1 MAPRSKHISKSNWNC
16 LHSCTIDYV
25 TSPKHQFSLKRA
37 RGRLRILPPLPIK
50 IIKLCCG
57 HCCKWIYLKKRNK
70 CEIKYSW
77 WRVWRCILLFNFY
90 TFQIKVRVTFT
101 VGGVCGEE
109 LTLGFG
115 SDSNIQYITNTGC
128 ILEKKNR
135 HCVLSL
141 FCVTLTRYG
150 VKGGG
155 ARFVLG

>member
-1 MAPRSKHISKSNWNC
+1 MRIGQYFAYFIKNRINYFYPGGQLGKNGYWLYGAKGSYLAPRSKHISKSNWNC

-101 VGGVCGEE
+101 GWRRSVGR
-109 LTLGFG
+109 
-115 SDSNIQYITNTGC
+115 S
-128 ILEKKNR
+128 
-135 HCVLSL
+135 
-141 FCVTLTRYG
+141 
-150 VKGGG
+150 
-155 ARFVLG
+155 